1 MVFYVFVPLP
11 NRLQFQPIL
20 NKYPLQLKCLKFRI
34 KTKLNRCLSVFV
46 CVCILA
52 KCSPEFKLIWLV
64 SELLRLCAELCNEFK
79 LLASL
84 SINLFAASNL
94 ANRLCSDVGNAST
107 SGAAAIELAVLS
119 IKRIDEL
126 LLLVFPETVKV
137 IA

>member
-1 MVFYVFVPLP
+1 MY
-11 NRLQFQPIL
+11 LQKKHAHSLDEQSCTIYKINVL
-20 NKYPLQLKCLKFRI
+20 
-34 KTKLNRCLSVFV
+34 
-46 CVCILA
+46 
-52 KCSPEFKLIWLV
+52 PEFKLIWLV

-84 SINLFAASNL
+84 SMSLFAASNL
-94 ANRLCSDVGNAST
+94 ASKLCSDVGKAST
-107 SGAAAIELAVLS
+107 SGAAIEPDVFS